1 MKRHNDMA
9 DTLELHDKP
18 AATLAGDGRPL
29 AARLLRVVQ
38 PWLALI
44 AILIAWQ
51 VATTHDWVRAVFL
64 PAPSVVFSTLAH
76 LIATG
81 ELVTT
86 LGTSLLRALAGVALA
101 GVVGIP
107 LGFAMAESHFCRWL
121 LSPYVAFGFPLP
133 KIALIPVFTVWLGMD
148 SLSKIALVFATCVFP
163 FIVAAESGASLV
175 SPKLRWA
182 AQSLGTRPDA
192 LFRYVILPATIPA
205 LLSGVRI
212 ALPIG
217 LITVFTAEMVTG
229 GGLGEAIV
237 QAQRYFQSAQVYA
250 YVLVT
255 MAVGYLADAGIAW
268 VQRRFAA
275 WADA

>member
-1 MKRHNDMA
+1 MA
-9 DTLELHDKP
+9 NTLEMHD
-18 AATLAGDGRPL
+18 APL
-29 AARLLRVVQ
+29 GEGSRGAREGKSHLSRGFRVLQ
-38 PWLALI
+38 PWLAPIGLLI
-44 AILIAWQ
+44 VWLM
-51 VATTHDWVRAVFL
+51 ATGHEWVRAVFL
-64 PAPSVVFSTLAH
+64 PSPSVVFAALAH
-76 LIATG
+76 LVASG
-81 ELVTT
+81 ELPSA
-86 LGTSLLRALAGVALA
+86 LGTSLLRAFAGVALA
-101 GVVGIP
+101 GLIGIP
-107 LGFAMAESHFCRWL
+107 LGFAMAEFRALRWL
-121 LSPYVAFGFPLP
+121 TAPYVAFGFPLP

-148 SLSKIALVFATCVFP
+148 SLSKVVLVFATCVFP

-192 LFRYVILPATIPA
+192 LFRHIILPASVPA

-237 QAQRYFQSAQVYA
+237 QAQRYFRSAQVYA

-255 MAVGYLADAGIAW
+255 MVMGYLADAGIAW
-268 VQRRFAA
+268 VQRRYAA